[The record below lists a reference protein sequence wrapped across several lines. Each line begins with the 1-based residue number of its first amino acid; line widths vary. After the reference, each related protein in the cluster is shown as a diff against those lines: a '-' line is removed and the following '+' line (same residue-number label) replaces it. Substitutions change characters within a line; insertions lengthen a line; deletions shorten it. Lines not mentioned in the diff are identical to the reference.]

1 MPKHVSGFSPEFLT
15 DARAH
20 WSKRYG
26 RPVSEAEVEEI
37 HRNLNGFF
45 EILLDWRRQD
55 EAKAA
60 EQKGLASS
68 GESR

>member
-1 MPKHVSGFSPEFLT
+1 MAGVSGFSPDFL
-15 DARAH
+15 ASAQEH
-20 WSKRYG
+20 WSRRYG
-26 RPVSEAEVEEI
+26 RPVSEAEVENI

-45 EILLDWRRQD
+45 EVLLDWRRQD

-68 GESR
+68 GGTR

>member
-1 MPKHVSGFSPEFLT
+1 MPRHVSGFSPEFLAS
-15 DARAH
+15 AREH

-26 RPVSEAEVEEI
+26 RPVSEAEVEDI

-45 EILLDWRRQD
+45 EVLLDWRRQD

-60 EQKGLASS
+60 EQNGLASS
-68 GESR
+68 GGTR

>member
-1 MPKHVSGFSPEFLT
+1 MPGHVSGFTPEFL
-15 DARAH
+15 AQAQEH

-26 RPVSEAEVEEI
+26 RPVSEAEVENI

-45 EILLDWRRQD
+45 EVLLDWRRQD

-60 EQKGLASS
+60 EQKGLDCSA
-68 GESR
+68 GTR

>member
-1 MPKHVSGFSPEFLT
+1 MAWVSGFSPEFLAS
-15 DARAH
+15 AREH

-26 RPVSEAEVEEI
+26 RPVSEAEVENI

-45 EILLDWRRQD
+45 EVLLDWRRQD
-55 EAKAA
+55 EAMAA

-68 GESR
+68 GGTR